1 MKIRKIKLTNFRNYS
16 SLDLTLNESMNIFY
30 GNNGQGKTNLVEAI
44 YFTSLLKSFRE
55 DEIKPLIKLGSE
67 SSIIEIEALING
79 QRNKFKVIL
88 GKRSKKMMI
97 NNKEIKKVSDFV
109 GQLNVVSFI
118 PKDVFLFQ
126 ASPKER
132 RDFIDDEIIKLSPSY
147 SLAFADYTK
156 LVKERNEI
164 FKTLKPDM
172 ILLEVINKQLAK
184 LSVEILTRRYK
195 FIDNLNQELVVV
207 FEQLTNT
214 KSKFNI
220 KYHSFVHE
228 KEIDEKTILSKIHEK
243 QKDDM
248 IRQTTSIGPHRDD
261 YSAEMD
267 KQDISQYGSQGQQRV
282 AVIATKLAL
291 INLIFKQIGEQ
302 PIVVLDDVLSELDIN
317 RQSNVINYFKNQHQL
332 FITTANLNKKILD
345 FKNKNDADLF
355 KVESSKIIKE

>member
-1 MKIRKIKLTNFRNYS
+1 MKIRKVKLTNFRNYT
-16 SLDLTLNESMNIFY
+16 SLELNLNDSMNIFY

-55 DEIKPLIKLGSE
+55 DEIKPLIKSGSDNG
-67 SSIIEIEALING
+67 IIEIEALING

-88 GKRSKKMMI
+88 GKRNKKLMI

-126 ASPKER
+126 ASPKSR
-132 RDFIDDEIIKLSPSY
+132 RDFVDDEIIKLSPSY
-147 SLAFADYTK
+147 SLAFNDYTK

-164 FKTLKPDM
+164 FKTTKPDL
-172 ILLEVINKQLAK
+172 ILIEVINKQLAK
-184 LSVEILTRRYK
+184 LSVEILSRRYK
-195 FIDNLNQELVVV
+195 FIDNLNNELISV
-207 FEQLTNT
+207 FEKLTNS
-214 KSKFNI
+214 KSKFII
-220 KYHSFVHE
+220 KYQSFISE
-228 KEIDEKTILSKIHEK
+228 KDINEKNILDKIHEK
-243 QKDDM
+243 QKEDM

-261 YSAEMD
+261 YEAEMD
-267 KQDISQYGSQGQQRV
+267 KQNIAQYGSQGQQRV

-302 PIVVLDDVLSELDIN
+302 PIVVLDDVLSELDID

-355 KVESSKIIKE
+355 RVESSKIIKE